1 MQRFLMTL
9 YAGASYAVF
18 LAAMAWLVGFVGD
31 FPLARTMDVGP
42 PTPLAQAVA
51 VDLLLIALF
60 GLQHSVMARPA
71 FKRAWTRL
79 VPEPMERSTYVLVA
93 SLLLA
98 LVLWQWRP
106 IAAPVVWEIRQPA
119 GIVSMTVLLW
129 IGWGVL
135 LLSTWLIDHYE
146 LFGLRQAWAHLRGRT
161 PEPQAFV
168 TPVLYRH
175 VRHPIYLGFL
185 IAFWA
190 TPRMTL
196 GHLLFAAGFSVYILV
211 GIRCEERDLVD
222 RFGDRYRRYRDEAG
236 MLWPALRRRRP

>member
-1 MQRFLMTL
+1 MTL
-9 YAGASYAVF
+9 YAGAAYALF
-18 LAAMAWLVGFVGD
+18 LAVSVWLVGFVGD
-31 FPLARTMDVGP
+31 YPLPRTIDAGP
-42 PTPLAQAVA
+42 PTPLVQAIA

-60 GLQHSVMARPA
+60 GLQHSVMARPV

-79 VPEPMERSTYVLVA
+79 VPEPMERSTYVLA
-93 SLLLA
+93 TSLVLA

-106 IAAPVVWEIRQPA
+106 VAAPVIWEIRQRA
-119 GIVSMTVLLW
+119 GVVSMTALVW

-135 LLSTWLIDHYE
+135 VLSTWLIDHFE

-161 PEPQAFV
+161 PEPLGFV

-211 GIRCEERDLVD
+211 GIRYEERDLVD
-222 RFGDRYRRYRDEAG
+222 RFGDRYRRYREEAG